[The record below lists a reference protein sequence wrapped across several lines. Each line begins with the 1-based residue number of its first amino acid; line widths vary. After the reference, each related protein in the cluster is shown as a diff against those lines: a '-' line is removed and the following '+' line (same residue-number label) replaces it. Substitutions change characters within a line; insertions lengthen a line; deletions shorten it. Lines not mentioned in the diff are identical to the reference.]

1 MLIFNP
7 NITKSSSDFFRSTS
21 FFPTD
26 FSFLRRIFPF
36 PKRHLGYRLSR
47 FFQQKILRFGIFVA
61 FLSDFARTQLTY
73 HATYWKN
80 STCALQRK
88 VPNYKSDMFWWRQ
101 SAPLIELIFAKCQKT
116 RQKALFWGLRLR
128 WNFFCGFFS
137 VFSTSATVFGK
148 KRFQPFKSYEQFK
161 F

>member
-1 MLIFNP
+1 MIF
-7 NITKSSSDFFRSTS
+7 SDRPLFSLQIFRFLGAFFL
-21 FFPTD
+21 
-26 FSFLRRIFPF
+26 FLN
-36 PKRHLGYRLSR
+36 HTLATVWAG

-137 VFSTSATVFGK
+137 AFYTFANVFDK
-148 KRFQPFKSYEQFK
+148 NRFQPFKSYEQLK